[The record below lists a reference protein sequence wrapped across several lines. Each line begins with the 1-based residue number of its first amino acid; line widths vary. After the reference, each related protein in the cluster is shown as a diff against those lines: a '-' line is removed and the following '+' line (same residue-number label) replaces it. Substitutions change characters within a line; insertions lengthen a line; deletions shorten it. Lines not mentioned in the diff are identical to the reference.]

1 MLFFLFGELAV
12 ARASGEASLHLVSED
27 DSITLVD
34 EWKEIRMK
42 PSVSYIGL
50 DIAEQ

>member
-12 ARASGEASLHLVSED
+12 ARAAGEASLHLVSDD
-27 DSITLVD
+27 DSVTLVN
-34 EWKEIRMK
+34 EWKELRHK

-50 DIAEQ
+50 DIAEK